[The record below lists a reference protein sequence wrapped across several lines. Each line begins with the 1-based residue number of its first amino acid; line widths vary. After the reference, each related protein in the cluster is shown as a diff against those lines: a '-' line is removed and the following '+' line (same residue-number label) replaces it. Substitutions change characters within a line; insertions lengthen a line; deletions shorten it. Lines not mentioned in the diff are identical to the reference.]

1 MTYIHAHGK
10 LVSTKSNFLSGKG
23 LLLHHRDSI
32 VDLDLG
38 QGKSLGVPANVVG
51 GVQARRQGDNITI
64 AHSPSPVQAN
74 PIGVGGSIRLLKG
87 VVLKG
92 SGVQPK
98 RSKNTVR
105 LQL

>member
-1 MTYIHAHGK
+1 MSHIHTKGNY
-10 LVSTKSNFLSGKG
+10 VSTKSNFLSGKG

-32 VDLDLG
+32 IDLDLG
-38 QGKSLGVPANVVG
+38 QGKSLGISANIVG

-64 AHSPSPVQAN
+64 PHNPSPVQAN
-74 PIGVGGSIRLLKG
+74 PISVGGNIRLLKG

-105 LQL
+105 LEL